1 MSQPSFFFCCGLTV
15 LWGSLAGAQVAP
27 PGPPGH
33 RQLARDILK
42 ELVEIDTTDSSG
54 DNTRAAEA
62 MAARLRAAGFAG
74 PDLQV
79 LAPVSRKGNL
89 VARLRG
95 SGAGR
100 PILLLAH
107 LDVVEARR
115 EDWSFDPFTLL
126 ERDGYFYGRGT
137 VDIKSGAA
145 VLVANLIRLK
155 QEGFEPKRDLIVALT
170 ADEEGGPSNGV
181 DWLLRNRRDLVDA
194 DYCLNTDGGG
204 GEIRKGRR
212 VANELQSSEKVYLSF
227 QLETTSPGGHSSLP
241 VKENAIYRLAAGLAR
256 LAAFEFPVS
265 LNETTRAFFE
275 RMSRVES
282 GDLARDMGALIA
294 TPPDAGAAAR
304 LAAASPYYNAL
315 MRTTCVATRLEAGHA
330 DNALPQTARALVNC
344 RILPDHAPAEV
355 QRALVDAPADEKIS
369 VTALGTPR
377 PSPSSP
383 LRPAI
388 TEAVERTTA
397 ELWPGVPVVPIMST
411 GATDGRSLR
420 RAGIPTYG
428 VSGLFDDVDDVRSH
442 GKDERIGVQAF
453 DEGLEFMYRLVKA
466 LSSRE

>member
-1 MSQPSFFFCCGLTV
+1 MSQRCLVVCCGLTV
-15 LWGSLAGAQVAP
+15 LWGSLGDAQVGP

-62 MAARLRAAGFAG
+62 MAARLRAAGFGG

-79 LAPVSRKGNL
+79 LAPVPRKGNV

-155 QEGFEPKRDLIVALT
+155 QEGFEPQRDLIVALT
-170 ADEEGGPSNGV
+170 ADEEGGSCNGV
-181 DWLLRNRRDLVDA
+181 DWLLQNRRDLVDA

-212 VANELQSSEKVYLSF
+212 VANELQTSEKVYLSF
-227 QLETTSPGGHSSLP
+227 QLETTSSGGHSSLP
-241 VKENAIYRLAAGLAR
+241 VRENAIYRLAEGLAR

-282 GDLARDMGALIA
+282 GDLARDMRALVA

-315 MRTTCVATRLEAGHA
+315 MRTTCVATRLQAGHA
-330 DNALPQTARALVNC
+330 DNALPQTALALVNC
-344 RILPDHAPAEV
+344 RILPDHPPRRCSARWSRSWPTRGSPSPRWAR
-355 QRALVDAPADEKIS
+355 RARARARRCARRS
-369 VTALGTPR
+369 PR
-377 PSPSSP
+377 PSSGRPRSSG
-383 LRPAI
+383 PAC
-388 TEAVERTTA
+388 R
-397 ELWPGVPVVPIMST
+397 
-411 GATDGRSLR
+411 
-420 RAGIPTYG
+420 
-428 VSGLFDDVDDVRSH
+428 
-442 GKDERIGVQAF
+442 
-453 DEGLEFMYRLVKA
+453 
-466 LSSRE
+466 